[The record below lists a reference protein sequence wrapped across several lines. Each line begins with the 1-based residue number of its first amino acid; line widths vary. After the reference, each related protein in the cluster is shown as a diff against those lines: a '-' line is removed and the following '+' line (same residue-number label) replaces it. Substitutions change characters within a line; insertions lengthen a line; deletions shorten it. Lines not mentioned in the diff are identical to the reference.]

1 MSAVEKVPCSVTSGP
16 LVVADTAGPLV
27 VADTAGRRA
36 LDVLA
41 ASVGLVASSPL
52 LLAVSVAVRLGSPGP
67 ALFRQERVGVDGTP
81 FTMLKFRTMRTD
93 AETAG
98 PAVSGNDDPRVTRV
112 GALLRKTKLDELP
125 QLVNVLRGDMT
136 LIGPRAEVPQ
146 YVEHFTAEERETLS
160 VRPGLTGPG
169 GIWFTVSQA
178 AELDGASDPEQVYV
192 ERQLH
197 EKLALDL
204 DYLRSRTLLRDLRIL
219 VQTVAVAVR
228 R

>member
-1 MSAVEKVPCSVTSGP
+1 MTTVDRAGPATVPAVC
-16 LVVADTAGPLV
+16 ADTA
-27 VADTAGRRA
+27 ARRA
-36 LDVLA
+36 VDVLA

-52 LLAVSVAVRLGSPGP
+52 LLAVGLAVRLGSPGP
-67 ALFRQERVGVDGTP
+67 ALFRQTRVGADGTP
-81 FTMLKFRTMRTD
+81 FTMLKFRTMSTD

-98 PAVSGNDDPRVTRV
+98 PSVSGNDDPRVTRV

-136 LIGPRAEVPQ
+136 LIGPRAEVPR
-146 YVEHFTAEERETLS
+146 YVEHYTEQERETLT

-169 GIWFTVSQA
+169 GIWFTISQA
-178 AELDGASDPEQVYV
+178 AELDGEGDPERVYV
-192 ERQLH
+192 DRQLH

-204 DYLRSRTLLRDLRIL
+204 DYLRSRTLLRDLTIL
-219 VQTVAVAVR
+219 LRTVGVAFR